1 MVYLTGDT
9 HGDIQRFKQGK
20 LRWLGKKD
28 TVVVLGD
35 FGFVWDGSAAERKR
49 LDRLRKRPYTVLF
62 LDGSHENY
70 DLLAQYPE
78 TELFG
83 GRVQSLG
90 GNVYHVCRGS
100 MLELEGKTYLCFGG
114 AESQDK
120 DDREPGVNWWKQEM
134 PSDEEYDTCRRNL
147 EKVDYKGR
155 LCADPRCTKQIFDFT
170 ALALG
175 ESNRLHLFLDEILL
189 KLTYEKWFFRL
200 LPQGCAA
207 FHQEPV
213 CSVMSSL
220 WASDAPGCSTDRREY
235 AGHNKT
241 CHPGRRGAH
250 QRHSGGLYLA
260 GKARGADFAGA
271 GRAAGQSPL
280 RGRRCWKQKLTAAR
294 WCLT

>member
-1 MVYLTGDT
+1 MRGGQRHQRVARAVHQQYRQLRPVGQERCAQVDPAQPRARRLQPLQAGLKIRQHGGFGIVKQHLPR

-49 LDRLRKRPYTVLF
+49 LDWLRKRPYTILF

-100 MLELEGKTYLCFGG
+100 VLELEGKTYLCFGG

-147 EKVDYKGR
+147 EKVDYKVDYVLTHDAPSR
-155 LCADPRCTKQIFDFT
+155 FLDFT

-189 KLTYEKWFFRL
+189 KLTYEKWFF
-200 LPQGCAA
+200 GCYHKDVQLSTKSRCVFCDVIPMGERRTGL
-207 FHQEPV
+207 FH
-213 CSVMSSL
+213 
-220 WASDAPGCSTDRREY
+220 R
-235 AGHNKT
+235 
-241 CHPGRRGAH
+241 
-250 QRHSGGLYLA
+250 
-260 GKARGADFAGA
+260 
-271 GRAAGQSPL
+271 
-280 RGRRCWKQKLTAAR
+280 
-294 WCLT
+294 

>member
-49 LDRLRKRPYTVLF
+49 LDWLRKRPYTILF

-100 MLELEGKTYLCFGG
+100 VLELEGKTYLCFGG

-120 DDREPGVNWWKQEM
+120 DDREPGVN
-134 PSDEEYDTCRRNL
+134 
-147 EKVDYKGR
+147 
-155 LCADPRCTKQIFDFT
+155 PRCTKQIFGFYRPCPWREQPSAPVSGRDF
-170 ALALG
+170 AQADL
-175 ESNRLHLFLDEILL
+175 R
-189 KLTYEKWFFRL
+189 KMVFRL

-213 CSVMSSL
+213 RVL
-220 WASDAPGCSTDRREY
+220 
-235 AGHNKT
+235 
-241 CHPGRRGAH
+241 
-250 QRHSGGLYLA
+250 
-260 GKARGADFAGA
+260 
-271 GRAAGQSPL
+271 
-280 RGRRCWKQKLTAAR
+280 
-294 WCLT
+294 